1 MNKSIS
7 VFIVC
12 LMLLIP
18 AFAFA
23 EVDLTGMSYDDLV
36 SLSKQV
42 GMAIMQSDEFDS
54 VTVPMGIWEV
64 GVDIP
69 EGTWIITPAKSMC
82 MVVYGSALDES
93 GNDMNMFERGNAYSD
108 LDNAS
113 ESWRVKA
120 TKGNYFM
127 VKYNNAVFT
136 SDTGSTGLGF
146 KKK

>member
-69 EGTWIITPAKSMC
+69 EGTWIITPEKSMC
-82 MVVYGSALDES
+82 TVVYGSALDES
-93 GNDMNMFERGNAYSD
+93 GNDMNFFDRGNAYAD
-108 LDNAS
+108 LYNSS

-136 SDTGSTGLGF
+136 SDTGLTGLGF

>member
-1 MNKSIS
+1 MKKISIS
-7 VFIVC
+7 IVFLL
-12 LMLLIP
+12 LMIP

-23 EVDLTGMSYDDLV
+23 QVDLSGMSYDDLV

-42 GMAIMQSDEFDS
+42 GMAIMQADEFDS

-82 MVVYGSALDES
+82 MIVYGKSIDAS
-93 GNDMNMFERGNAYSD
+93 GNDMNQFESGNSGVDMYNSND
-108 LDNAS
+108 
-113 ESWRVKA
+113 SWRFTAKA
-120 TKGNYFM
+120 GNYVC
-127 VKYNNAVFT
+127 VKFGPAVFT

>member
-23 EVDLTGMSYDDLV
+23 EVDLSGMSYDDLV

-54 VTVPMGIWEV
+54 VTVPKGIWEV

-69 EGTWIITPAKSMC
+69 EGTWIITPANQMC
-82 MVVYGSALDES
+82 MIVYGKTIDES
-93 GNDMNMFERGNAYSD
+93 GNDMSQYDSGNSGAD
-108 LDNAS
+108 LYNTND
-113 ESWRVKA
+113 SWRFTAKS
-120 TKGNYFM
+120 GNYVC
-127 VKYNNAVFT
+127 VKIGPAVFT

>member
-23 EVDLTGMSYDDLV
+23 EVDLSGMSYDDLV

-69 EGTWIITPAKSMC
+69 EGTWIITPEKSMC
-82 MVVYGSALDES
+82 MIVYGKSIDES
-93 GNDMNMFERGNAYSD
+93 GNDMNQFDSGNSGVD
-108 LDNAS
+108 LYNSND
-113 ESWRVKA
+113 SWRFTAKS
-120 TKGNYFM
+120 GNY
-127 VKYNNAVFT
+127 VCIKIGPAVFT

>member
-23 EVDLTGMSYDDLV
+23 EVDLSGMSYDDLV

-82 MVVYGSALDES
+82 MVVYVSALDES
-93 GNDMNMFERGNAYSD
+93 GNDMNMFDRGNAYAD

-127 VKYNNAVFT
+127 VKYNNVVFT
-136 SDTGSTGLGF
+136 SVTGSTGLGF

>member
-23 EVDLTGMSYDDLV
+23 EVDLSGMSYDDLV

-69 EGTWIITPAKSMC
+69 EGTWIITPGKSMC
-82 MVVYGSALDES
+82 TVVYGSALDES
-93 GNDMNMFERGNAYSD
+93 GNDMNFFDRGNAYAD
-108 LDNAS
+108 LNNAS

-136 SDTGSTGLGF
+136 SYTGSTGLGF

>member
-1 MNKSIS
+1 M
-7 VFIVC
+7 
-12 LMLLIP
+12 
-18 AFAFA
+18 
-23 EVDLTGMSYDDLV
+23 
-36 SLSKQV
+36 
-42 GMAIMQSDEFDS
+42 
-54 VTVPMGIWEV
+54 
-64 GVDIP
+64 
-69 EGTWIITPAKSMC
+69 ITQENRMC
-82 MVVYGSALDES
+82 TVVYGSALDES
-93 GNDMNMFERGNAYSD
+93 GNDMNMFDRGNAYAD

>member
-1 MNKSIS
+1 MKRISIS
-7 VFIVC
+7 IVF
-12 LMLLIP
+12 LLLLIP

-23 EVDLTGMSYDDLV
+23 EVDLSGMSYDDLV
-36 SLSKQV
+36 SLNKQV

-69 EGTWIITPAKSMC
+69 EGTWIITPEKSMC

-93 GNDMNMFERGNAYSD
+93 GNDMNMFDRGNAYAD

-127 VKYNNAVFT
+127 VKYNDAVFT
-136 SDTGSTGLGF
+136 SDTGSTWLGF

>member
-1 MNKSIS
+1 MKKISIS
-7 VFIVC
+7 IVF
-12 LMLLIP
+12 LLLLIP

-23 EVDLTGMSYDDLV
+23 EVDLSGMSYDDLV

-82 MVVYGSALDES
+82 MIVYGKSIDES
-93 GNDMNMFERGNAYSD
+93 GNDMNQFESGNSGVD
-108 LDNAS
+108 LYNSND
-113 ESWRVKA
+113 SWRFTA
-120 TKGNYFM
+120 TAGNYVC
-127 VKYNNAVFT
+127 VKIGPVVFT

>member
-1 MNKSIS
+1 MKRISIS
-7 VFIVC
+7 IVF
-12 LMLLIP
+12 LLLLIP

-23 EVDLTGMSYDDLV
+23 EVDLSGMSYDDLV

-69 EGTWIITPAKSMC
+69 EGTWIITPEKSMC

-93 GNDMNMFERGNAYSD
+93 GNDMNMFDRGNAYAD

-127 VKYNNAVFT
+127 VKYNDAVFT
-136 SDTGSTGLGF
+136 SDTGSTWLGF